1 MMYRLY
7 MNAVTELSEDFNIYY
22 NKYKEIEVKKENKKF
37 ANDFIWNT
45 LGTGLNSFNSLF
57 FLIIVTRV
65 NGGHDAGI
73 FSIAYST
80 ALILYTIGL
89 YSGRLCQ
96 VTDIENKIKDRDYI
110 LNRTITCI
118 LMVFFGAGFLIV
130 KQYSAYKTTVF
141 ILLCIFKATEAF
153 AEILYG
159 IIQKNDLL
167 YRVGQSLTIKSLCGI
182 ITFLIID
189 LVTGDLILACI
200 SMILINIV
208 TMITFDYLFVSKKL
222 IDPSKSE
229 IRNVFTIFKSE
240 FFVFANSFL
249 GIYVL
254 NAPKYAIDSFLT
266 EELQAIYGYIV
277 MPGTVMVLFAQFVIL
292 PFLNT
297 LKELYAKKDVTN
309 FKAII
314 RKVRLFV
321 IAFGIF
327 AVLCAYFLGPEVLG
341 IIYGEN
347 LKEYRVDLSLII
359 GAYIFY
365 SISYV
370 NLVVL
375 TTMRTTFKQ
384 FVVYMLT
391 ALIALVGSN
400 LYVKSFGVHG
410 GAYSCATTLILQFIM
425 YTILTIL
432 TIKKLE
438 REALNETS
446 TDSSK
451 L

>member
-1 MMYRLY
+1 

-167 YRVGQSLTIKSLCGI
+167 YRVGQSLTMKSLCGI

-208 TMITFDYLFVSKKL
+208 TMITFDYLFV
-222 IDPSKSE
+222 
-229 IRNVFTIFKSE
+229 
-240 FFVFANSFL
+240 
-249 GIYVL
+249 
-254 NAPKYAIDSFLT
+254 
-266 EELQAIYGYIV
+266 
-277 MPGTVMVLFAQFVIL
+277 
-292 PFLNT
+292 
-297 LKELYAKKDVTN
+297 
-309 FKAII
+309 
-314 RKVRLFV
+314 
-321 IAFGIF
+321 
-327 AVLCAYFLGPEVLG
+327 
-341 IIYGEN
+341 
-347 LKEYRVDLSLII
+347 
-359 GAYIFY
+359 
-365 SISYV
+365 
-370 NLVVL
+370 
-375 TTMRTTFKQ
+375 
-384 FVVYMLT
+384 
-391 ALIALVGSN
+391 
-400 LYVKSFGVHG
+400 
-410 GAYSCATTLILQFIM
+410 
-425 YTILTIL
+425 
-432 TIKKLE
+432 
-438 REALNETS
+438 
-446 TDSSK
+446 
-451 L
+451 